1 MASRFFVDVTPLK
14 QSPDFRR
21 LWLGEGISTFGGYM
35 AAYAVMYQIYS
46 ITQSSLA
53 VGAAG
58 LFIAIPSL
66 LFVLFAGSLGDSF
79 DRRKLVLSTTIGQ
92 IALASIYFI
101 QSSLQNEQ
109 VWILYGLLAMQSL
122 LTSINAPA
130 RATFMPRL
138 LPKNQFRSA
147 AVLNMVFM
155 TFCGVLGPVTAGFI
169 TSLWSMNINYLI
181 NALSYIAALYGVF
194 RLPAMLPEGG
204 AVKPSVG
211 MIAEGMKFIVK
222 NQRIKGAFFT
232 DMSVTLLG
240 TSTALF
246 PAITALYF
254 SDDPTILGY
263 FMAAPA
269 LGGFLG
275 SICSGQLT
283 KVKREGRAVII
294 LAFSYAVSIMC
305 FGLSVDSV
313 IFLPLFFLM
322 LSGAADSLMVVLNQ
336 TIVVHTTP
344 DHLRSRVNSVEYLLG
359 FGGPQLGDFRAGA
372 VGTAL
377 SPRGATMLGG
387 MTSILAVGAIYL
399 LLPSYRTFHVEK
411 EVENEA
417 EQAT

>member
-1 MASRFFVDVTPLK
+1 M
-14 QSPDFRR
+14 
-21 LWLGEGISTFGGYM
+21 
-35 AAYAVMYQIYS
+35 
-46 ITQSSLA
+46 
-53 VGAAG
+53 
-58 LFIAIPSL
+58 
-66 LFVLFAGSLGDSF
+66 
-79 DRRKLVLSTTIGQ
+79 
-92 IALASIYFI
+92 
-101 QSSLQNEQ
+101 
-109 VWILYGLLAMQSL
+109 
-122 LTSINAPA
+122 
-130 RATFMPRL
+130 
-138 LPKNQFRSA
+138 
-147 AVLNMVFM
+147 
-155 TFCGVLGPVTAGFI
+155 
-169 TSLWSMNINYLI
+169 
-181 NALSYIAALYGVF
+181 
-194 RLPAMLPEGG
+194 
-204 AVKPSVG
+204 KPSVG

-359 FGGPQLGDFRAGA
+359 FGGPPTRRLSCWGSRNGA
-372 VGTAL
+372 LPKRCYNARWNDVNPCCRSNL
-377 SPRGATMLGG
+377 SIIT
-387 MTSILAVGAIYL
+387 IL
-399 LLPSYRTFHVEK
+399 SYISC
-411 EVENEA
+411 
-417 EQAT
+417 